1 MSTPKKATGGEG
13 LPVVTVARFEA
24 ASRLIE
30 QLVEENT
37 DMFVGKMHAY
47 RERSRAGASRA
58 LSAAEAAQ
66 VAAGLATDLAA
77 ADRVAVAES
86 VQASSLRAVDEPST
100 QEVLL
105 AAGLS
110 TAPAFLSAALRF
122 VALIELDAETFEQA
136 YEEGTLDEALEPRI
150 ADLRALPLED
160 ARTRAAAALDHLGSK
175 AGVPSGEG
183 VRLLIQT
190 MWQALQQAADQM
202 APSLSSG
209 LSSLTDSHEPTDGPS
224 ETSSTASP
232 SVEPS
237 PISA

>member
-1 MSTPKKATGGEG
+1 MSKDTETTGGER

-24 ASRLIE
+24 ASKLIE

-37 DMFVGKMHAY
+37 DLFVGKMHAY
-47 RERSRAGASRA
+47 RERSRAGTSRA
-58 LSAAEAAQ
+58 LTAAEAAQ

-77 ADRVAVAES
+77 EERVQIAAD
-86 VQASSLRAVDEPST
+86 VQASTLRAVDEPSV

-110 TAPAFLSAALRF
+110 TAPAFLAAALRF
-122 VALIELDAETFEQA
+122 VALIELDADAFEQA
-136 YEEGTLDEALEPRI
+136 YDDGTLDEVLAPQIRALRE
-150 ADLRALPLED
+150 LPLED
-160 ARTRAAAALDHLGSK
+160 ARERATAALDHLGSK
-175 AGVPSGEG
+175 AGVASGEG
-183 VRLLIQT
+183 VRLLIT
-190 MWQALQQAADQM
+190 AMWQALQQAANQM

>member
-47 RERSRAGASRA
+47 RERSRAGSSRA

-66 VAAGLATDLAA
+66 VATGLATDLAA

-100 QEVLL
+100 Q
-105 AAGLS
+105 
-110 TAPAFLSAALRF
+110 
-122 VALIELDAETFEQA
+122 
-136 YEEGTLDEALEPRI
+136 
-150 ADLRALPLED
+150 
-160 ARTRAAAALDHLGSK
+160 
-175 AGVPSGEG
+175 
-183 VRLLIQT
+183 
-190 MWQALQQAADQM
+190 
-202 APSLSSG
+202 
-209 LSSLTDSHEPTDGPS
+209 
-224 ETSSTASP
+224 
-232 SVEPS
+232 
-237 PISA
+237 